1 MGLETPLPPEDR
13 PKSDA
18 GEAARAESHAPSAA
32 PEPPATTPD
41 LPDFAKKASDLEEIK
56 KAVEDAASVSGA
68 LWFSYL
74 FVLFYFA
81 IAAGAV
87 THADLF
93 FENPVKLPILSVDLP
108 LLAFFFLAPILFV
121 IIHAYILVHLVML
134 TDKAKRYHQALHRQ
148 IEDDAIRNGL
158 RKQLPSNVFV
168 QFLAGAPET
177 REGPFGW
184 ILRAIGWTTLVIGP
198 VLLLLLIQIQFLPF
212 HNSFI
217 TWTHRL
223 ALLADL
229 LLIWWLW
236 RRILSGR
243 EVDGPRSRQL
253 SRLSTTLGVTFSAC
267 ALIASWALATFPGEW
282 QEGRLA
288 AWKPIHDHEGE
299 GEFRRPVLM
308 SVHDWLFHSRMDDT
322 THRRRLP
329 LSSTLVLPDLNV
341 YEALKIDDP
350 EKTKWR
356 DYVFRARGRDLKGAI
371 FSLATLP
378 KVDFDGAQL
387 QGAALVRSNFQ
398 GASLKDA
405 QLQGAFLAEAD
416 LRGASLDRAQLQGAH
431 LGGARLQGAHLGDAQ
446 LQGAH
451 LGGAQL
457 QGARLGDA
465 QLQGASLD
473 DAQLQGAA
481 LDSAQLQ
488 GASLDGAQLQGASLD
503 GAQLQGASLDG
514 AQLQGASLD
523 GVQLQ
528 GAALDSAQLQG
539 ASLDSAQLQG
549 VSLPDAVLEV
559 TDLSDARLWRANSPT
574 PPSKVSA
581 LGMPSGDDTWQPE
594 WEDQDG
600 NPQPWDDKAY
610 QDLREQMESL
620 PANELRDQAVERISR
635 LDCANPNPTLASCEP
650 NAPAPPEAIAWRK
663 TLEAASVEKKVY
675 AEALAKTLRGLVC
688 SGGDDAI
695 HVVRGEGFQGRL
707 KAAGAAASDLMDD
720 LMNKDSKGCP
730 VSASL
735 TDADRAR
742 LLQVKRDAENADK

>member
-1 MGLETPLPPEDR
+1 MGLETPLPPEER

-18 GEAARAESHAPSAA
+18 GGAAPAESRAPTPA
-32 PEPPATTPD
+32 PEPAATTPALQD
-41 LPDFAKKASDLEEIK
+41 SAKKADDLEEIK

-81 IAAGAV
+81 VAAGAV

-93 FENPVKLPILSVDLP
+93 FENPVKLPFLGVDLP

-148 IEDDAIRNGL
+148 IEDNAIRDGL
-158 RKQLPSNVFV
+158 RRQLPSNVFV

-217 TWTHRL
+217 TWTNRL

-243 EVDGPRSRQL
+243 EVDDRRSRRL

-267 ALIASWALATFPGEW
+267 ALIASWGLATFPGEW
-282 QEGRLA
+282 QEERLVS
-288 AWKPIHDHEGE
+288 WPILPAMTELGTSAVTASLRDRENSAK
-299 GEFRRPVLM
+299 RVSL
-308 SVHDWLFHSRMDDT
+308 HDWLFNATPDVL

-329 LSSTLVLPDLNV
+329 LSSTLVLPGLNI
-341 YEALKIDDP
+341 YEGLKIDDP

-356 DYVFRARGRDLKGAI
+356 DYVFRASGRDLKGAI
-371 FSLATLP
+371 FAVATLP

-387 QGAALVRSNFQ
+387 QGALLYR
-398 GASLKDA
+398 
-405 QLQGAFLAEAD
+405 
-416 LRGASLDRAQLQGAH
+416 
-431 LGGARLQGAHLGDAQ
+431 
-446 LQGAH
+446 
-451 LGGAQL
+451 
-457 QGARLGDA
+457 A
-465 QLQGASLD
+465 QLQGASLIG
-473 DAQLQGAA
+473 AQLQGAL
-481 LDSAQLQ
+481 LDSAQLQGASLAGANLQ
-488 GASLDGAQLQGASLD
+488 GASLDGAQLQGASLFA
-503 GAQLQGASLDG
+503 AQLQGASLY
-514 AQLQGASLD
+514 
-523 GVQLQ
+523 
-528 GAALDSAQLQG
+528 SAQLQG
-539 ASLDSAQLQG
+539 ASLYSAQLQG
-549 VSLPDAVLEV
+549 ASLYRAQLQGALLDDAQLQGAWLKNAQLQGASLRGAQLQGASFAAANMEA
-559 TDLSDARLWRANSPT
+559 TDLSDARLWRANLPT

-581 LGMPSGDDTWQPE
+581 LGMSSGDNAWLPKWD
-594 WEDQDG
+594 DQYG
-600 NPQPWDDKAY
+600 KPQPWDDKAH
-610 QDLREQMESL
+610 QDLRKTIEAL
-620 PANELRDQAVERISR
+620 PAGIQRDKALERIKS
-635 LDCANPNPTLASCEP
+635 LDCANPDPTLASCDP

-663 TLEAASVEKKVY
+663 TLEAASVDKKVY
-675 AEALAKTLRGLVC
+675 AEALAKTLKGLVC

-695 HVVRGEGFQGRL
+695 QVVFVFGFQSRL
-707 KAAGAAASDLMDD
+707 EAAGAAASDLMDD
-720 LMNKDSKGCP
+720 LMNKYSKDCP
-730 VSASL
+730 VAASL
-735 TDADRAR
+735 TDADRAT
-742 LLQVKRDAENADK
+742 LLQVKRDAEKADK